1 MISLKFSPNDNKD
14 MKSEDRRIN
23 IDNIFSLNRLGSNDA
38 VEGGASLTYGVEF
51 LKTDK
56 YSEKDFFGAKIAN
69 IFRVEENKNLP
80 NNSKLGEKT
89 SDIVGAINFNPNN
102 VFKIKY
108 DFSVDDN
115 LKDNNYELLTTEF
128 KVNNFVTSFEYLNE
142 NNTSGKES
150 YLTNKTSYTINDSK
164 SLIFERREN
173 KKTKLTEFYNLI
185 YQYRNDC
192 LIAALE
198 YNKNYYT
205 DQDLKPE
212 ENIFFNLTIVPFG
225 KTSSPNLK

>member
-1 MISLKFSPNDNKD
+1 M
-14 MKSEDRRIN
+14 
-23 IDNIFSLNRLGSNDA
+23 
-38 VEGGASLTYGVEF
+38 
-51 LKTDK
+51 
-56 YSEKDFFGAKIAN
+56 
-69 IFRVEENKNLP
+69 
-80 NNSKLGEKT
+80 
-89 SDIVGAINFNPNN
+89 
-102 VFKIKY
+102 KIKY
-108 DFSVDDN
+108 DFSLDDN

-142 NNTSGKES
+142 NNTAGKES
-150 YLTNKTSYTINDSK
+150 YFTNKTSYSINDSK
-164 SLIFERREN
+164 SLIFESREN
-173 KKTKLTEFYNLI
+173 KKTNLTEFYNLI